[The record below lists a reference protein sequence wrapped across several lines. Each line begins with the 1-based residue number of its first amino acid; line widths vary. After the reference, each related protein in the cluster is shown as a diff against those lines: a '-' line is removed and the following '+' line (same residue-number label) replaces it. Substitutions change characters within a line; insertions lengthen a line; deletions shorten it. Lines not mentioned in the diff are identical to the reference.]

1 MDTSTL
7 NIKYF
12 TDTQYN
18 KCFLALTEYSFNSV
32 QNYWHQNSYHVQNNV
47 YTDDVHINFDIAIN
61 YIAQASTQVNYTIT
75 NNSTDNMHYLLE
87 FTTDNGYL
95 ISTYPN
101 FTKLSGQQSI
111 TIGVNNYFLDLVKD
125 DTTNF
130 VFSDVQNITLRTY
143 HENVAY
149 LTDSYET
156 GYNNGYQIGY
166 DKGYSIGY
174 NDSSAG
180 STTENGLT
188 ILTQGFNAFGGLL
201 QTKVFG
207 NFSIANLL
215 AIPFCVACI
224 LALIRLIK

>member
-1 MDTSTL
+1 MDLSTL

-18 KCFLALTEYSFNSV
+18 KCFLALTEYSFNGV
-32 QNYWHQNSYHVQNNV
+32 QNYLHSGIYHVVNNV
-47 YTDDVHINFDIAIN
+47 HTDDVQINYDLAIN
-61 YIAQASTQVNYTIT
+61 YIAQSQTQVNFTIT
-75 NNSTDNMHYLLE
+75 NNSNTDMHYLLY

-125 DTTNF
+125 DPTTF
-130 VFSDVQNITLRTY
+130 VYADVRNITLRTY

-156 GYNNGYQIGY
+156 GYSNGYQVGY
-166 DKGYSIGY
+166 DKGYSVGY
-174 NDSSAG
+174 NDASAG
-180 STTENGLT
+180 STTESGLT
-188 ILTQGFNAFGGLL
+188 ILTEGFNAFGGLL

-207 NFSIANLL
+207 TFSIANLL